1 MTRESLDPVSA
12 DGDWSDPGARA
23 ALYRRAVAALE
34 RSAALA
40 EQHAER
46 QQRSGRSHDAEEEYE
61 RARRAR
67 RIVAQARSILP

>member
-1 MTRESLDPVSA
+1 MADESLDAVTA
-12 DGDWSDPGARA
+12 GGDWSDPRARA
-23 ALYRRAVAALE
+23 ALYGRAVAALE

-46 QQRSGRSHDAEEEYE
+46 QQASGRSRDAEQEYE

-67 RIVAQARSILP
+67 RMVARARSILR